1 MLSVTNGSNHYITG
15 ASTRDCVFN
24 YTSSSGSDVASQ
36 LNTFL
41 ICAGP
46 ESPVLLKRFTFR
58 NVCQEGSTKTRFLGV
73 IGGAVQVKTRRARS
87 LSLIRS
93 L

>member
-1 MLSVTNGSNHYITG
+1 MTYVISLITG

-24 YTSSSGSDVASQ
+24 YTSSSGSDVVSR

-41 ICAGP
+41 ICSGP
-46 ESPVLLKRFTFR
+46 EAPVLLKRLTFR

-73 IGGAVQVKTRRARS
+73 AGGAVQVKTRRARS
-87 LSLIRS
+87 LSLIIR
-93 L
+93 